1 MLRSIVFLLLAG
13 WILTGCAPKV
23 APEIT
28 AQPEL
33 PPKPKLDKNIPY
45 FSLAKE
51 HYKAYLQTEDRTML
65 DRALE
70 EIDAAH
76 TLNPNDLKIQ
86 QFYSAI
92 ALTKIALE
100 KDRALADKVIPFFP
114 ALQAAHLNTAPPS
127 YIEALFLDRERER
140 DKIADLMLG
149 AIEENPRFAP
159 SYQMLADL
167 YLDQKAYN
175 AAIETLKRGLKVD
188 PNNVTLHLMLATA
201 YLYKTLDLESKNLCG
216 VKNNLL
222 NKKILSEAK
231 KVIALSPKM
240 TTAYSLM
247 AIAYE
252 RLGARSEAIN
262 SAIKLY
268 QADPQNDRSRLFL
281 ADTLIENGQKNEAMK
296 YIPHTESIERY
307 NTLGHFYFY
316 SQVWEKAAENFEH
329 YIQQTTNPSFSDY
342 LMLALATSK
351 KSPEASRRILQNLPA
366 SVHLTKWQEE
376 LVAYWLGDQDAT
388 ELLTRADNPCKRAEA
403 LFLVGFDQWNKNGI
417 EEAKTFFQKTLDQRC
432 YSYEQHIAASYF
444 LPTL

>member
-1 MLRSIVFLLLAG
+1 MLRSILLLLFAG
-13 WILTGCAPKV
+13 WIFSGCAPKV

-33 PPKPKLDKNIPY
+33 PAKPKLDKKIPY
-45 FSLAKE
+45 FKLAKE

-65 DRALE
+65 DQALE

-76 TLNPNDLKIQ
+76 TLNPDDLKIQ

-92 ALTKIALE
+92 ALTKIALD

-114 ALQAAHLNTAPPS
+114 ALHAARLNVAPPS
-127 YIEALFLDRERER
+127 YIEALFADRERER
-140 DKIADLMLG
+140 DKIADLMVR
-149 AIEENPRFAP
+149 AISENPQFAP

-188 PNNVTLHLMLATA
+188 PNNVTLHLMLATT

-216 VKNNLL
+216 VKNNVL

-231 KVIALSPKM
+231 KVIGLSPRM

-268 QADPQNDRSRLFL
+268 QADPNNERSRLFL

-296 YIPHTESIERY
+296 YIPQTESLERY

-316 SQVWEKAAENFEH
+316 SQVWDKAAENFEK
-329 YIQQTTNPSFSDY
+329 YIRESSSPSFSDY

-351 KSPEASRRILQNLPA
+351 KDPEASRRILLNLPA

-388 ELLTRADNPCKRAEA
+388 EMLTKADNPCKRAEA
-403 LFLVGFDQWNKNGI
+403 LFLVGFDQWNKNRI
-417 EEAKTFFQKTLDQRC
+417 DEAKTFFQKTLDQRC